1 MVGPMVKQMPAREK
15 CPKVFSSQAEVTPS
29 PAAHVNPC
37 EPMHAQYSPVQ
48 PTWLAEA
55 GAGKVKEELCLRMT
69 PNVPGHLLASSTDL
83 TLSSCSYSTIEQ
95 SAQCFRNIIML

>member
-1 MVGPMVKQMPAREK
+1 MVKQMPAREK
-15 CPKVFSSQAEVTPS
+15 CPKVFSSQAVGNTQPNSPS
-29 PAAHVNPC
+29 S
-37 EPMHAQYSPVQ
+37 HAQGSPVQ

-95 SAQCFRNIIML
+95 CAQCSRNIVML